1 MIAGV
6 YARGDFMVHLA
17 GLNDKSKWM
26 RNVLRETD
34 SWREQIDSNEIVNTD
49 STTIDIS
56 KSRKELPAPSQ

>member
-26 RNVLRETD
+26 KNVLRETN
-34 SWREQIDSNEIVNTD
+34 SSKHHIDSID
-49 STTIDIS
+49 RDYSTTGIS
-56 KSRKELPAPSQ
+56 KSRKELMAPSL

>member
-34 SWREQIDSNEIVNTD
+34 SWNEQIYANEIVNMT
-49 STTIDIS
+49 SEIL
-56 KSRKELPAPSQ
+56 KSRKELFAPSQ